1 MKILK
6 INIIFKVL
14 TLFLALG
21 LLFLMIGCKEEDT
34 VLVTGDPMS
43 FVLPELGYAYD
54 ALEPFIDA
62 ETMEIHY
69 SKHHNGY
76 VNNLNAALAK
86 HPELNT
92 TLENLLKDL
101 SLVPEDIRTSIQNNG
116 GGHYNHSL
124 FWSILKINH
133 GELPTGALSIAIIS
147 NFTSFADFKAEFEA
161 AANTRFGSGW
171 AWLIVLP
178 DNSLKI
184 VSTANQDT
192 PLAEGI
198 PILALDVWEH
208 AYYLNY
214 QNMRPSY
221 VAAFFNVINWDK
233 VAELYVAA
241 TL

>member
-1 MKILK
+1 MKNLK
-6 INIIFKVL
+6 RNTLFKVL
-14 TLFLALG
+14 TLFLSIG
-21 LLFLMIGCKEEDT
+21 LLFLVAGCKEEET
-34 VLVTGDPMS
+34 VPITGDPMV

-54 ALEPFIDA
+54 ALEPFIGA
-62 ETMEIHY
+62 NTMEIHY
-69 SKHHNGY
+69 TKHHNGY
-76 VNNLNAALAK
+76 VNNLNAAFAM

-92 TLENLLKDL
+92 PLEELLKDL
-101 SLVPEDIRTSIQNNG
+101 SKVPADIRSSVQNNG

-124 FWSILKINH
+124 FWSILKVNN

-147 NFTSFADFKAEFEA
+147 NFTSFADFKEEFEA
-161 AANTRFGSGW
+161 AANTTFGSGW

-221 VAAFFNVINWDK
+221 VSAFFNVINWDK
-233 VAELYVAA
+233 VAELYAAA